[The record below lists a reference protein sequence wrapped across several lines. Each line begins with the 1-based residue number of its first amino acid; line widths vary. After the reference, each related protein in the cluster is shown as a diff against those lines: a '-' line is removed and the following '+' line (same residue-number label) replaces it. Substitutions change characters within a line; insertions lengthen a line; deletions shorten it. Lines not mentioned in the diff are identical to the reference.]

1 MAETVYPDAPLPVG
15 GRGKNSVGWWG
26 VLCLIATEAS
36 LFAYLLFAY
45 FYIALQRGPA
55 WSPEP
60 HPSMKLSGPNT
71 LILLASS
78 VAVWW
83 GEEGAKRDRR
93 RQHLAGLG
101 LAILLGLVFLVV
113 QGFEWKAKGY
123 GLATGSYGSLFFTI
137 TGFHMAHVVV
147 GVGVLIA
154 VFGWSAAGLF
164 NARRHAPVSVAAVY
178 WHFVDAVWLCVF
190 STFYL
195 SPYAMW

>member
-1 MAETVYPDAPLPVG
+1 
-15 GRGKNSVGWWG
+15 
-26 VLCLIATEAS
+26 
-36 LFAYLLFAY
+36 
-45 FYIALQRGPA
+45 
-55 WSPEP
+55 
-60 HPSMKLSGPNT
+60 

-147 GVGVLIA
+147 GLFILGA
-154 VFGWSAAGLF
+154 VWIWSAMGYF
-164 NARRHAPVSVAAVY
+164 NPRRHAPVSISSVY

-190 STFYL
+190 TTFYVT
-195 SPYAMW
+195 PYLMW